1 MPRLHWC
8 VDTQAIGKFILLVA
22 YDTTGITDAE
32 LKRFARDAIHAGC
45 VYACSWGPEASR
57 MHDVFDEVRDEEER
71 FIMTTEEDGSLADA
85 LLGAVMFAVP
95 DEPDLAEAVIV
106 LVGRNDWADEIRLRL
121 TDPDRLWA

>member
-1 MPRLHWC
+1 
-8 VDTQAIGKFILLVA
+8 
-22 YDTTGITDAE
+22 
-32 LKRFARDAIHAGC
+32 
-45 VYACSWGPEASR
+45 